1 MWKSNKENELN
12 LAVSLAGFTLARNKS
27 KYKKIVIMLF
37 LKKVSALSCFLLLTG
52 ILNAQNQE
60 PLYDEIT
67 ELLKSDP
74 FNVGILL
81 QSTANFS
88 LKDDGFNSGRRLG
101 IGATRLRFG
110 GNVDGGFNYVMQLD
124 FRRAPGVIDAAVGY
138 SASDQF
144 SITTGLQKP
153 DIGLDLQPN
162 PGNTDFINRARLIG
176 TMLNSRELGV
186 SVSGR
191 FNGFDYN
198 AGVFNGIGLRSF
210 NNPGDR
216 FMYLAKAGYR
226 SELNNGGSL
235 YFGAN
240 GALNTTEN
248 ETVGNTGLR
257 SMENRLTYGIFA
269 DYRSDTWFWA
279 AEFLRTNFDSS
290 ATLDETISGL
300 YVTLGNKVTDDT
312 EILVRWDHL
321 TFNLL
326 ARSSNLYVIGLNHQI
341 TSLISLQINAL
352 AEFEENEESFGFA
365 GNFQFQF

>member
-1 MWKSNKENELN
+1 
-12 LAVSLAGFTLARNKS
+12 
-27 KYKKIVIMLF
+27 ML
-37 LKKVSALSCFLLLTG
+37 LKKLSAAILSLLLIPG
-52 ILNAQNQE
+52 VLIAQNQE

-67 ELLKSDP
+67 DILKSDP

-88 LKDDGFNSGRRLG
+88 LKDDGFNNGRRFG
-101 IGATRLRFG
+101 IGATRLRLG
-110 GNVDGGFNYVMQLD
+110 GIVDGGFNYVLQLD
-124 FRRAPGVIDAAVGY
+124 FKRAPGIIDAAVEY

-144 SITTGLQKP
+144 SIKTGLQKP

-176 TMLNSRELGV
+176 TMLNSRELGI

-198 AGVFNGIGLRSF
+198 AGIFNGIGLRSF

-248 ETVGNTGLR
+248 ETVGNTGLISR
-257 SMENRLTYGIFA
+257 ENRLTYGIFA
-269 DYRSDTWFWA
+269 DYRSDSWFGA
-279 AEFLRTNFDSS
+279 AEFLRSNFDIND
-290 ATLDETISGL
+290 TLDETISGL
-300 YVTLGNKVTDDT
+300 YITIGNKVTDYS

-321 TFNLL
+321 TFNLMG
-326 ARSSNLYVIGLNHQI
+326 RSSNLYVMGLNHQI

-352 AEFEENEESFGFA
+352 AEFEENDESFGLA
-365 GNFQFQF
+365 GSFQFQF